1 MQLHH
6 AIRAFLEYCD
16 IEKNYSEH
24 TLRAYQRALEELYDF
39 LKETF
44 DKVPPP
50 EVLKAEDIRPFLGWL
65 HEKGLNK
72 KSLRIKIAAVKSFF
86 SFCLKRGITQR
97 NPAALVSTPKAE
109 KKIPSFLQTSETDS
123 LFKNFDISTAKGA
136 RDAAICELF
145 YSCGLRLA
153 ELLQVRL
160 QDLNFTQNTIRVV
173 GKGNKE
179 RIVPIGQK
187 ALEALQIYL
196 LKRTEL
202 LKNPADIL
210 FVSARGSELNPSVVY
225 RMVRTALQTV
235 TESQKK
241 SPHVLRHTFATHL
254 LDAGADITAVS
265 EMLGHTSLSTT
276 QVYTH
281 VSVERLKNAYKKAHP
296 KA

>member
-6 AIRAFLEYCD
+6 AIRAFLEYCE

-39 LKETF
+39 LKDSF
-44 DKVPPP
+44 DEIPALNS
-50 EVLKAEDIRPFLGWL
+50 LKAEDIRPFLGWL
-65 HEKGLNK
+65 HEKGLAK

-86 SFCLKRGITQR
+86 AFCQKRGITER
-97 NPAALVSTPKAE
+97 NPAALVASPKVD
-109 KKIPSFLQTSETDS
+109 KKIPSFLQNSEAEA

-145 YSCGLRLA
+145 YSCGLRLS
-153 ELLQVRL
+153 ELLKARL
-160 QDLNFTQNTIRVV
+160 QDVNFTQNTVRVF
-173 GKGNKE
+173 GKGRKE
-179 RIVPIGQK
+179 RIVPVGGK
-187 ALEALQIYL
+187 ALEALKNYL
-196 LKRTEL
+196 LKRSEFLKTPIDLIFLSSRGTEM
-202 LKNPADIL
+202 
-210 FVSARGSELNPSVVY
+210 NPSVVY
-225 RMVRTALQTV
+225 RMVRAALAAV

-241 SPHVLRHTFATHL
+241 SPHVLRHTFATHM

-265 EMLGHTSLSTT
+265 EMLGHASLSTT
-276 QVYTH
+276 QIYTH